1 MAAPAPAHAPTSP
14 APSLPQRVPWLYL
27 GCGAISLVIHLH
39 PGWRDALLQDRAA
52 LIAGEWWRAWTG
64 HFVHFGWPHY
74 IADIG
79 LFLIL
84 GWMLAGRH
92 PWFGRISLV
101 LLPPF
106 VSLAIHLFDPSLSR
120 YGGLSAVN
128 LGLLVYLALQGWR
141 RNWTD
146 WFWPAILTIYIA
158 EVVFEIFQG
167 GRGGGLIRFD
177 DPTIRVATSAHIAA
191 AVYAFGAFLLV
202 RKEARPEPVPAKAD
216 LP

>member
-1 MAAPAPAHAPTSP
+1 M
-14 APSLPQRVPWLYL
+14 APSAPSSPNVPLSRRLPWLYL
-27 GCGAISLVIHLH
+27 TCGLAALVIHLH
-39 PGWRDALLQDRAA
+39 PEWRDALLQDRAA
-52 LIAGEWWRAWTG
+52 LVAGEWWRAWTG
-64 HFVHFGWPHY
+64 HFVHFGWPHF

-84 GWMLAGRH
+84 GWILAVRH
-92 PWFGRISLV
+92 PWFGRIALV

-106 VSLAIHLFDPSLSR
+106 VSVGIHLFDPSLTR

-146 WFWPAILTIYIA
+146 WFWPAILAIYVA
-158 EVVFEIFQG
+158 EVIIEVVQG

-177 DPTIRVATSAHIAA
+177 DPTIRVATSAHLAA
-191 AVYAFGAFLLV
+191 AAYAVVAFLL
-202 RKEARPEPVPAKAD
+202 ARRPAPSPAQ
-216 LP
+216 P